1 MVAVQSGSSSLLN
14 HQSPLYTAC
23 GTLKPVRPLPS
34 PNCPWTSKNPSWLFY
49 SGPNPIINGKGTGPQ
64 ILFYVKILIACIL
77 PHFQQFSALL
87 SKTLKVTNHVYLY
100 SLLQSV
106 SAIFNSCMLAIH
118 FQDCISSPPNT
129 NFEILDFF
137 S

>member
-1 MVAVQSGSSSLLN
+1 LISIIHTHTHTHITHLILSIRILKEYFLPKQITTKMVAVQSGSSSLLN

-64 ILFYVKILIACIL
+64 ILFYGNIVIACIL

-87 SKTLKVTNHVYLY
+87 SKTLKVTNHVYL
-100 SLLQSV
+100 
-106 SAIFNSCMLAIH
+106 
-118 FQDCISSPPNT
+118 
-129 NFEILDFF
+129 
-137 S
+137 